1 MRGGNGGGREAK
13 RVRDGFG
20 DGYGRRGGGVM
31 WRQGDVDG
39 SAGENYG
46 KWGSAGSFT

>member
-1 MRGGNGGGREAK
+1 M
-13 RVRDGFG
+13 RDGFG

-39 SAGENYG
+39 SGENYG
-46 KWGSAGSFT
+46 KWGSGGSFT